1 VFTIRFTN
9 FWKTSKLTQAQF
21 FIPLLERVYGSSA
34 IIEIDP
40 DKKVDLEVF
49 SVFPPK
55 PSIAHRAL
63 RRYGVIQ
70 PEVSNFLLTEVKR
83 NSNKSIWY
91 TGENIRLPLHLRF
104 DAYLSYEANE
114 FHPLNNYLPLWVM
127 NLNWFGFNNTQG
139 FAGRNPSIEELLGR
153 RKFDPGLF
161 SERNFGCAFI
171 GVMENMR
178 QSFLSVLNQE
188 EKVDIFGR
196 SVGNVVADKTQ
207 VARNY
212 KLIAA
217 FENSLYPGYVTEKLL
232 EASMTSALPLYWGI
246 DREEYF
252 NKDAYLNLH
261 NHNSIEDFV
270 EKILNTLRNPE
281 ELAFRLESPIL
292 SKRYDLDATVERL
305 KRQLL

>member
-1 VFTIRFTN
+1 MFTVRFTN

-21 FIPLLERVYGSSA
+21 FIPLLEKVYNA
-34 IIEIDP
+34 PALVEIDP
-40 DKKVDLEVF
+40 TKKVDLEVF

-55 PSIAHRAL
+55 PSIAYRAL
-63 RRYGVIQ
+63 RKYGVIQ
-70 PEVSNFLLTEVKR
+70 PEVSNFLHTEVKK
-83 NSNKSIWY
+83 NSTKSIWY
-91 TGENIRLPLHLRF
+91 TGENIRLPLHLGF
-104 DAYLSYEANE
+104 DSYLSYEANE

-127 NLNWFGFNNTQG
+127 NLNWFGFEYTHG
-139 FAGRNPSIEELLGR
+139 FAGRNPTIQELLGK
-153 RKFDPGLF
+153 RKFDPALF

-178 QSFLSVLNQE
+178 QSFLYALNQE
-188 EKVDIFGR
+188 GKVDIFGR
-196 SVGNVVADKTQ
+196 SVGNVVADKSD

-217 FENSLYPGYVTEKLL
+217 FENSVYPGYVTEKLL

-252 NKDAYLNLH
+252 NKDAFLNFY
-261 NHNSIEDFV
+261 NHNSIEEFV
-270 EKILNTLRNPE
+270 EKIMNLLKNPE

-292 SKRYDLDATVERL
+292 SKPYDLEATVERL
-305 KRQLL
+305 KSQLL